1 MKTKITIFIFLIT
14 TGFSWG
20 QKVKYSKE
28 EIRTLNEY
36 YFNEGFVRPAKKKI
50 STIIL
55 KDGRE
60 IKGNIQG
67 VRGKQSQI
75 NRIILSEE
83 GTEEKI
89 DLDIEQI
96 KEAYLFGSGFDKAM
110 KVDHQISQA
119 GTSKRNN
126 MRKATTNDEIYFV
139 NKTVSL
145 KNKKD
150 EQELLLQLL
159 NPDFDD
165 YISVYFDPIS
175 RESQGIGVG
184 NVNFGGGVLFS
195 YYVEK
200 DGEIF
205 WLRKKDFEKQYSKLF
220 GDSPEFLKKYPAK
233 SVNWDWFSGLVL
245 EYTKIRAK
253 A

>member
-1 MKTKITIFIFLIT
+1 MKTQIILFTFLVA

-28 EIRTLNEY
+28 EINFLDEY
-36 YFNEGFVRPAKKKI
+36 YFNEGFVLPARKKI
-50 STIIL
+50 STILL
-55 KDGRE
+55 KDGKE
-60 IKGNIQG
+60 IRGYVQG

-75 NRIILSEE
+75 NRVILKEAE
-83 GTEEKI
+83 TDEKMDI
-89 DLDIEQI
+89 DISQI
-96 KEAYLFGSGFDKAM
+96 KEAYLFASGIDKAS
-110 KVDHQISQA
+110 KVEHQISQV

-139 NKTVSL
+139 NKSVSL

-165 YISVYFDPIS
+165 FISVYFDPIS
-175 RESQGIGVG
+175 RESKGVG
-184 NVNFGGGVLFS
+184 LGGINLGGGVLFS

-200 DGEIF
+200 DGEVF
-205 WLRKKDFEKQYSKLF
+205 WVRKKEFEKQYSKLF
-220 GDSPEFLKKYPAK
+220 GDSPEFMKKYPVK
-233 SVNWDWFSGLVL
+233 SVKWDWFSGLVL

-253 A
+253 V